1 MGRKKLTDFETKKT
15 VHFNISR
22 ESHSALRITCFKNRL
37 SMQEVFEEISQR
49 IASESPDMIRMLE
62 ELAFKKREKII
73 SSMSETDANSLFNI
87 IERENPLY
95 DKDDK

>member
-22 ESHSALRITCFKNRL
+22 ESHSALRIACFKNRL